1 MTVTAPITLPVSNM
15 NCGACVG
22 RVAKVLAAVPGAQ
35 DVNVNLA
42 NETAQFQ
49 ATQPD
54 TLSQAMDALAKAGY
68 PARAQTETAADAG
81 IRSEGSMSDLRV
93 RFFFA
98 LAMTLPVFILEM
110 GSHMIPA
117 LHHLIMRTIGM
128 EASWSLQ
135 FVFTTLV
142 LMGPGREMFSR
153 GFHALIR
160 RAPDMNSLVALGAGA
175 AWIYST
181 VALVAPGL
189 LPAAS
194 RVVYFEAAAV
204 IVTLILMG
212 RWFEARAKGRTG
224 AALRALIG
232 LQPDTAS
239 VKRDGDWV
247 TLPIADLMPGDI
259 IRIPPG
265 GRVPTDATLTSG
277 TSAVDE
283 SMLTGEPMAVAK
295 SSGDPLTGGTINGTG
310 ALEAQVRAVG
320 ADTAL
325 ARIIEMV
332 KQAQGARLPIQGLV
346 DQITLWFVP
355 AVLLLATLTVLV
367 WLVFGPGV
375 APALVAGVSVLII
388 ACPCAMG
395 LATPTSIMV
404 GTGAAAERGVL
415 FRQGDALQ
423 RLSDVDVV
431 AFDKTGTL
439 TEGRPTLTTLRT
451 ADGITRTEAL
461 SVIAGVEAQSEHSIA
476 RAILDAAEA
485 EGVTP
490 RGTTEFTALPGQGA
504 RALIAKDV
512 VLIGNQ
518 SLMRASDVDVSRFEA
533 EAETLSTQGQ
543 TVFFAAFKGEALA
556 LMAVSDPVRATSKA
570 TIETLTAQGIKV
582 AMITGDSAPT
592 AQAVAETLGIP
603 HVMAGLSPEGKQQ
616 ALGSLRGAGRLAFV
630 GDGINDAPVLAHA
643 DVGVAIGTGTDV
655 AIETADVVLMS
666 GDPKGVLTALEVSNA
681 TLRNIRQNL
690 GWAFGYNVL
699 LIPVAAGVLYPAFGL
714 LLSPILAA
722 AAMAFSSVFVLGNA
736 LRLRHL
742 GARL

>member
-1 MTVTAPITLPVSNM
+1 MNTTAPITLPVSNM

-22 RVAKVLAAVPGAQ
+22 RVAKVLASVPGTAE
-35 DVNVNLA
+35 VNVNLA

-49 ATQPD
+49 AMQPD
-54 TLSQAMDALAKAGY
+54 TLSRALEALATAGY
-68 PARAQTETAADAG
+68 PARPQTDTAEDAQT
-81 IRSEGSMSDLRV
+81 RSEETLHDLRR
-93 RFFFA
+93 RFFAAAA
-98 LAMTLPVFILEM
+98 LALPVFILEM

-117 LHHLIMRTIGM
+117 MHHLIMRTIGM
-128 EASWSLQ
+128 EVSWGLQ
-135 FVFTTLV
+135 FAFTSLV
-142 LMGPGREMFSR
+142 LIGPGREMFSR
-153 GFHALIR
+153 GLRALWR

-175 AWIYST
+175 AWSYST
-181 VALVAPGL
+181 VALMAPDL

-232 LQPDTAS
+232 LQPDTAT
-239 VKRDGDWV
+239 VHRDGDW
-247 TLPIADLMPGDI
+247 TILPIADLTPGDI

-265 GRVPTDATLTSG
+265 ARVPTDAILTQG

-283 SMLTGEPMAVAK
+283 SMLTGEPMAVTK
-295 SSGDPLTGGTINGTG
+295 TTGDALTGGTINGNG

-355 AVLLLATLTVLV
+355 AVLVLAALTVVV
-367 WLVFGPGV
+367 WLLLGPGL

-423 RLSDVDVV
+423 ALSDVDVV

-451 ADGITRTEAL
+451 AEGVSRAEAL
-461 SVIAGVEAQSEHSIA
+461 SVIAAVEAHSEHAIA
-476 RAILDAAEA
+476 HAIVDAAKA
-485 EGVTP
+485 EGVDVQVASN
-490 RGTTEFTALPGQGA
+490 FTALPGQGA
-504 RALIAKDV
+504 RAEVEREII
-512 VLIGNQ
+512 LIGNQ
-518 SLMRASDVDVSRFEA
+518 SLMQANNIDIADFTQEA
-533 EAETLSTQGQ
+533 EQLSQRGQ
-543 TVFFAAFKGEALA
+543 TAFFAAYKGKPLG
-556 LMAVSDPVRATSKA
+556 LLAVSDPIRDTSKA
-570 TIETLTAQGIKV
+570 TVEALAAQGIKV

-592 AQAVAETLGIP
+592 AQAVAQTLGIP

-616 ALGSLRGAGRLAFV
+616 ALDSLRGEGRLAFV
-630 GDGINDAPVLAHA
+630 GDGINDAPVLARA
-643 DVGVAIGTGTDV
+643 DVGIAIGTGTDV

-666 GDPKGVLTALEVSNA
+666 GDPKGVLTALDVSKA

-699 LIPVAAGVLYPAFGL
+699 LIPVAAGVLYPAYGL

-736 LRLRHL
+736 LRLRGL

>member
-1 MTVTAPITLPVSNM
+1 MTVTAPVILPVSNM

-22 RVAKVLAAVPGAQ
+22 RVAKVLASVPGAQ
-35 DVNVNLA
+35 EVNVNLA

-49 ATQPD
+49 ATEPD
-54 TLSQAMDALAKAGY
+54 TLSRAMEALAKAGY
-68 PARAQTETAADAG
+68 PARAQTKNAAEAEAGREETLH
-81 IRSEGSMSDLRV
+81 DLRR
-93 RFFFA
+93 RFVFA
-98 LAMTLPVFILEM
+98 AIFTLPVFVLEM

-128 EASWSLQ
+128 EASWGLQ
-135 FVFTTLV
+135 FAFTTLV
-142 LMGPGREMFSR
+142 LIGPGREILTR
-153 GFHALIR
+153 GMRALAR

-175 AWIYST
+175 AWSYST
-181 VALVAPGL
+181 VALMAPDL

-232 LQPDTAS
+232 LQPDTAT

-247 TLPIADLMPGDI
+247 TLPIADLTSGDV

-265 GRVPTDATLTSG
+265 ARIPTDAILTSG
-277 TSAVDE
+277 SSAVDE
-283 SMLTGEPMAVAK
+283 SMLTGEPMAVTK
-295 SSGDPLTGGTINGTG
+295 TQGDPLTGGTINGNG
-310 ALEAQVRAVG
+310 ALEAEVRAVG

-355 AVLLLATLTVLV
+355 AVLALAALTVIV
-367 WLVFGPGV
+367 WLLLGPGI

-423 RLSDVDVV
+423 GLSDVDVV

-439 TEGRPTLTTLRT
+439 TEGRPTLTTLRM
-451 ADGITRTEAL
+451 ADGVTRGKAL
-461 SVIAGVEAQSEHSIA
+461 SLIAGIETQSEHSIA
-476 RAILDAAEA
+476 RAIVDAALA

-490 RGTTEFTALPGQGA
+490 SPTTGFTAVPGQGA
-504 RALIAKDV
+504 HALISGEV
-512 VLIGNQ
+512 ILIGNAT
-518 SLMRASDVDVSRFEA
+518 LMEANSVDISAFAA
-533 EAETLSTQGQ
+533 EAETLSLMGQ
-543 TVFFAAFKGEALA
+543 TVFFAAYKGAPLA
-556 LMAVSDPVRATSKA
+556 LLAVSDPIRDTART

-592 AQAVAETLGIP
+592 AQAVAEALGIP
-603 HVMAGLSPEGKQQ
+603 HVMAGLSPEGKQT
-616 ALGSLRGAGRLAFV
+616 ALDSLRSDGRLAFV
-630 GDGINDAPVLAHA
+630 GDGINDAPVLARA

-666 GDPKGVLTALEVSNA
+666 GDPKGVLTALEVSRA

-690 GWAFGYNVL
+690 CWAFGYNVL
-699 LIPVAAGVLYPAFGL
+699 LIPVAAGALYPAYGL

-736 LRLRHL
+736 LRLRQL

>member
-1 MTVTAPITLPVSNM
+1 MTTAARITLPVANM

-22 RVAKVLAAVPGAQ
+22 RVAKVLATVPGAQ
-35 DVNVNLA
+35 EVNVNLA
-42 NETAQFQ
+42 NETAQFD

-54 TLSQAMDALAKAGY
+54 TLSRAMEALAVAGY
-68 PARAQTETAADAG
+68 PARSEPETPEQSQN
-81 IRSEGSMSDLRV
+81 RSAETLHDLRQ
-93 RFFFA
+93 RFT
-98 LAMTLPVFILEM
+98 LAVVFTLPVFVLEM

-128 EASWSLQ
+128 EVSWALQ
-135 FVFTTLV
+135 FALTSLV
-142 LMGPGREMFSR
+142 LIGPGREILTR
-153 GFHALIR
+153 GLRALAR

-175 AWIYST
+175 AWSYST
-181 VALVAPGL
+181 VALIAPTL

-239 VKRDGDWV
+239 VQRDGAWV
-247 TLPIADLMPGDI
+247 TLPIADLIPGDV

-265 GRVPTDATLTSG
+265 ARVPTDAMLTQG

-283 SMLTGEPMAVAK
+283 SMLTGEPMPVTK
-295 SSGDPLTGGTINGTG
+295 SSGDALTGGTINGTG

-355 AVLLLATLTVLV
+355 AVLALAALTVAV
-367 WLVFGPGV
+367 WLVVGPGI

-439 TEGRPTLTTLRT
+439 TEGRPTLTTLRVANGASRPET
-451 ADGITRTEAL
+451 LAL
-461 SVIAGVEAQSEHSIA
+461 VAGVEAHSEHAIA
-476 RAILDAAEA
+476 RAIVDSAQA
-485 EGVTP
+485 EGIMPKTA
-490 RGTTEFTALPGQGA
+490 TDFTAVPGQGA
-504 RALIAKDV
+504 RAQVEGAPI
-512 VLIGNQ
+512 LIGNQ
-518 SLMRASDVDVSRFEA
+518 SLMQANNIDITEFLPEA
-533 EAETLSTQGQ
+533 EQLSVKGQ
-543 TVFFAAFKGEALA
+543 TAFFAARNTQPLA
-556 LMAVSDPVRATSKA
+556 LLAVSDPIRATSQA
-570 TIETLTAQGIKV
+570 TIQSLTAQGITV

-592 AQAVAETLGIP
+592 AQAVANDLGITT
-603 HVMAGLSPEGKQQ
+603 VLAGLSPDGKQR
-616 ALGSLRGAGRLAFV
+616 ALDSLRNEGRLAFV
-630 GDGINDAPVLAHA
+630 GDGINDAPVLARA
-643 DVGVAIGTGTDV
+643 DVGIAIGTGTDV

-666 GDPKGVLTALEVSNA
+666 GDPKGVLTALEVSRA

-699 LIPVAAGVLYPAFGL
+699 LIPVAAGVLYPMFGL

-736 LRLRHL
+736 LRLRRL